1 MKLET
6 VMRMYLSK
14 ETEQKDIDSFIK
26 GGKWN
31 KVSEDET
38 IVVLEHK
45 FMTQDEKWEEIRK
58 EVNAE

>member
-38 IVVLEHK
+38 TVVLEHK

>member
-6 VMRMYLSK
+6 VMKMYLDK
-14 ETEQKDIDSFIK
+14 RTEQKDIDSFIK

>member
-6 VMRMYLSK
+6 VMRMYLDK
-14 ETEQKDIDSFIK
+14 RTEQEDIDFFIK

-38 IVVLEHK
+38 TVVLEHK
-45 FMTQDEKWEEIRK
+45 FMTQDEKWEQIRN
-58 EVNAE
+58 EVHGS

>member
-26 GGKWN
+26 CGKWN